1 MVGFYRKRRFTQT
14 AMYPAFTTAEQLQ
27 AGVAVQQDVLM
38 LRPDIQFIF
47 IALSS
52 SIKNTPSA
60 LKSLDLSWDLSLFT
74 GPLGIGARGADL
86 QKRKEVED
94 LVHRLLRN
102 RGLVLNYYLI
112 VYEDS
117 TGRGDARVL
126 IESDR
131 VMPETRAVA
140 AMTQYDAVTASC

>member
-1 MVGFYRKRRFTQT
+1 MIGFYRKHRFTQT
-14 AMYPAFTTAEQLQ
+14 AMFPAFTTAEQLQ

-38 LRPDIQFIF
+38 LRPDIQFIL

-86 QKRKEVED
+86 QKRK
-94 LVHRLLRN
+94 
-102 RGLVLNYYLI
+102 
-112 VYEDS
+112 
-117 TGRGDARVL
+117 
-126 IESDR
+126 
-131 VMPETRAVA
+131 
-140 AMTQYDAVTASC
+140 